1 MLLGVAVSTFLI
13 GHFIRLFELNM
24 TAPHKKRIV
33 SESEH
38 SCCGLN
44 VPLRL
49 MTQGQRRS
57 MVGHPLLMSNTCM
70 SFSYI
75 FKPKTDIIS
84 YYCAL
89 CVHID
94 LYKLLFMFVM
104 SQLDHFASDTLFCYP
119 LLFCF

>member
-1 MLLGVAVSTFLI
+1 MLLGVAVSIFLI
-13 GHFIRLFELNM
+13 GHFIRLFELSM
-24 TAPHKKRIV
+24 TTPHKKRIV

-44 VPLRL
+44 VPSRL
-49 MTQGQRRS
+49 MTQGQQRS
-57 MVGHPLLMSNTCM
+57 MVGHPLLMSIICM

-89 CVHID
+89 RAHID
-94 LYKLLFMFVM
+94 LYSLQQRLSKIILYSLR
-104 SQLDHFASDTLFCYP
+104 
-119 LLFCF
+119 